1 MPRVERESRI
11 EEIFRGLGIEELAD
25 RRPGGMS
32 GGQQQRVAVARA
44 MAHQPAL
51 ILADEPTANLDSS
64 TGEALLGMMR
74 QLNQEQGIT
83 FLISSHDPMV
93 IEGARTLIKMRDGRI
108 DERIEQG

>member
-1 MPRVERESRI
+1 
-11 EEIFRGLGIEELAD
+11 
-25 RRPGGMS
+25 MS